1 MNSNKKI
8 KYLKNKVPS
17 KDKVNFTE
25 FFIHLFFLILSF
37 ISILKC
43 KITKIK
49 TCNYSISLP
58 KTKGGIDF
66 RGRYITDHLDLK
78 KSINFFRSTSSL
90 NSIML
95 YIKHPNVVF
104 FYLFIILQI

>member
-8 KYLKNKVPS
+8 KYLKDKVPS

-49 TCNYSISLP
+49 ICNYSISLP
-58 KTKGGIDF
+58 KTKGGIAV
-66 RGRYITDHLDLK
+66 LK
-78 KSINFFRSTSSL
+78 RLEYPETI
-90 NSIML
+90 
-95 YIKHPNVVF
+95 IKVAEE
-104 FYLFIILQI
+104 IIKKI